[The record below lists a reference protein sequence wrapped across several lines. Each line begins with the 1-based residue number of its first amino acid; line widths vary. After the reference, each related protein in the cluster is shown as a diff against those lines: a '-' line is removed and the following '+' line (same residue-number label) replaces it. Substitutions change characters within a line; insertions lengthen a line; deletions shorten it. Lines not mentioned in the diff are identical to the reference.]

1 MQRLTIVIA
10 DDEPIIRMDLRAMLT
25 NAGYDVVGEGAD
37 GFEAIELCKTL
48 KPDVAI
54 LDIKMGDLDG
64 LSAAKYIN
72 DDCPDIA
79 LIMLTAYSK
88 GEYID
93 RARENGISTYLVKPI
108 NEKLLVPN
116 IEMAVA
122 RNKELLEY
130 RTNFDR
136 ATKRLESRKTIEKAR
151 GLLMKKKNMSEEEA
165 YQYIRSISKKY
176 NMAMNKIAEMLIKQF
191 EV

>member
-1 MQRLTIVIA
+1 
-10 DDEPIIRMDLRAMLT
+10 
-25 NAGYDVVGEGAD
+25 
-37 GFEAIELCKTL
+37 
-48 KPDVAI
+48 
-54 LDIKMGDLDG
+54 
-64 LSAAKYIN
+64 
-72 DDCPDIA
+72 
-79 LIMLTAYSK
+79 
-88 GEYID
+88 
-93 RARENGISTYLVKPI
+93 
-108 NEKLLVPN
+108 
-116 IEMAVA
+116 MAVA

-151 GLLMKKKNMSEEEA
+151 GLLMEKKNMSEEEA